1 MWREPLRVFGV
12 VVSTALLLAC
22 AGVEAAPPPG
32 SPSSAQE
39 SPTPSDLVEQV
50 ARSSAIGRQ
59 LYVLDKVSAIAT
71 DTVLGQVPDPD
82 SRGLAGYIPIGEADA
97 DGRPTQAFVVSFF
110 TRDAPPRVAYEVRLT
125 PDTKPALEAFSPPKE
140 ILGPLVSLIRARQ
153 AALEL
158 PTRAPAGTSAAA
170 LAVSH
175 LVTDFPLETHV
186 FASLLNKLPIYVVTR
201 RGYWCV
207 DGDRIRFLGDHP
219 PSDRQ

>member
-1 MWREPLRVFGV
+1 MCVFGV
-12 VVSTALLLAC
+12 VVSAALLLAC
-22 AGVEAAPPPG
+22 AGVEGAPPQG

-50 ARSSAIGRQ
+50 VRSSAIGRQ
-59 LYVLDKVSAIAT
+59 PLNPVLLPGEMIGERGILVYLLAGTTKPNVA
-71 DTVLGQVPDPD
+71 VLGRHFRVLTSD
-82 SRGLAGYIPIGEADA
+82 
-97 DGRPTQAFVVSFF
+97 DGARLVRF
-110 TRDAPPRVAYEVRLT
+110 T
-125 PDTKPALEAFSPPKE
+125 
-140 ILGPLVSLIRARQ
+140 PLSKV
-153 AALEL
+153 ALEL